1 MQIGLLFIT
10 VVVAQSALDQLEE
23 LMKAFG
29 TPVID
34 DVSKKNILKLLLWFL
49 SGRRE
54 KSRLGQNDLIGL
66 YNGKAFV
73 ST

>member
-10 VVVAQSALDQLEE
+10 VVVAQSALDQLDE

-34 DVSKKNILKLLLWFL
+34 DVSKKYFEIIIVLF
-49 SGRRE
+49 
-54 KSRLGQNDLIGL
+54 IG
-66 YNGKAFV
+66 
-73 ST
+73 